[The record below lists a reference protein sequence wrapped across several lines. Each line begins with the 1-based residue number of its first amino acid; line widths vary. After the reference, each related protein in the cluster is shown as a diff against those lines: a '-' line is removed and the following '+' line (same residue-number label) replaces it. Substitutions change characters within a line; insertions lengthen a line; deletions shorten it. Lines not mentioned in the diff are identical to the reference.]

1 MTIDEMILGAAA
13 EAEQAPGLSEDERA
27 PFEHLRD
34 EFLAIM
40 HTAQQDGEQRPS
52 LATGAAQM
60 LFSLRQK
67 AFELIDTSLSL
78 APLPV
83 AVAARAITDNAGN
96 VSDAVRW
103 PLGDGLEMRLWVQ
116 GDAPMQADATGHLYI
131 DILHE
136 GWQQRPFYA
145 SLLGVL
151 GEPVQPEVGC
161 EWLGS
166 FAVLGLPEN
175 GDYVVRVK
183 HLEQEYLL
191 QFGLVD

>member
-1 MTIDEMILGAAA
+1 MTIDDLIRDAAA

-40 HTAQQDGEQRPS
+40 RTAQQDGEQRPS
-52 LATGAAQM
+52 LAAGAAQM
-60 LFSLRQK
+60 LFSLRRT
-67 AFELIDTSLSL
+67 AFELIEGSLSL

-83 AVAARAITDNAGN
+83 SVAARAISDNAGN

-103 PLGDGLEMRLWVQ
+103 TLGDGLEVRLWVHS
-116 GDAPMQADATGHLYI
+116 DTPMQAAATGHLYV

-145 SLLGVL
+145 SLLGVSGDL
-151 GEPVQPEVGC
+151 VQPEVGC

-166 FAVLGLPEN
+166 FAVLEIPEN

-183 HLEQEYLL
+183 HLEKEYLL